1 MSKKQTQSLVEQVG
15 TDDAAAKLT
24 DDELMA
30 VAGGAGLDS
39 DVVKKQMQGGQT
51 IVKGSNELGAPVDIQ
66 LLNQ

>member
-1 MSKKQTQSLVEQVG
+1 MSKKQAQSLAEKVG

-30 VAGGAGLDS
+30 VAGGAGPDP

-51 IVKGSNELGAPVDIQ
+51 HSEGKQRAGERRWIFSY
-66 LLNQ
+66 